1 MILILASQWD
11 PAAKALAARWA
22 DCGAELLTPRDLSLA
37 GWRQPAASPD
47 GAIAILDGRPV
58 PQREITSVLTRLP
71 CVDPRELLHILP
83 EDRDYI
89 AAEMTAFLL
98 FWLSRLTCPV
108 LNAPVAPCLS
118 GPFWRQEKWVH
129 LASQAGIRARPVH
142 RTVPRTAQRNVAAH
156 TPLAED
162 SAEDPSEASPTGIT
176 VVSQRTFGDAD
187 PALHRTA
194 LRIAAL
200 AHTHLL
206 SVTFSSPERDAQF
219 LAANIFPDLT
229 DIPLSD
235 AVLQRL
241 GAQATHR

>member
-37 GWRQPAASPD
+37 GWRQSSAAPG

-162 SAEDPSEASPTGIT
+162 SSETSPTSIT
-176 VVSQRTFGDAD
+176 VVGHRTFGDAD
-187 PALHRTA
+187 PGLRRTA

-200 AHTHLL
+200 AQVDLL
-206 SVTFSSPERDAQF
+206 AVNFSSPERDAQF

-241 GAQATHR
+241 GAAQATHW